1 MNEDNEKTENGEL
14 IGDGEVA
21 ETLEKPETAE
31 TTESGEIVEKIETGE
46 NVEKTETA
54 EDGKNGKKRKKK
66 KNQAFAWIV
75 LFAMI
80 AIQLGRITWIY
91 GTQTTGWH
99 SDEIWSYGLANS
111 YYDPYIYMTPE
122 QDYYKN
128 VDEWITGDTFRDYL
142 TVDENHRFAYGS
154 VTYNMKQDMH
164 PPLFFWLLHT
174 ICSFFPGQ
182 FSRWYGYA
190 INFVAFI
197 FIQIYLYL
205 LAKKLLK
212 DDLAAL
218 VVVFLFGFSNM
229 ALNNILFVRQ
239 YSLVTLFGLMM
250 MYYHVKL
257 LESVKAKKAETGDKT
272 TGEEAS
278 AEAGVTKNDNK
289 AVVKDENIKLD
300 LAESEAVGSESV
312 EGESGGSKNSGETLE
327 SGEGENTESGEND
340 STESENPNESETPD
354 EPESPEEPPKFLP
367 TLIKAGIVTFLG
379 CMSHYYFA
387 IFAAAI
393 AGFFCFRFLMK
404 KDFRRLG
411 AYAAVMLLSALMIL
425 PFTGIL
431 SSFTRTVKDNRNTQ
445 VRSHTADLSDFD
457 KEELLI
463 AGVGGKVI
471 TKIKN
476 EITSDDYNTALNIVI
491 DSFLYDMFSWD
502 VETHISKTVFLI
514 VGLILLTAILAL
526 IVFAADIPDS
536 AFLPAVFLMACILE
550 MLAAT
555 SFSNTLGMKAYSNRY
570 FFIVYPFCCIFLCMA
585 IRNIIALIFRKLKKD
600 TVILI
605 TAYLLACLCIWNVM
619 KGSSIYNFS
628 RNYKEGT
635 VTLEELTKDKDCIIV
650 LSSRWMLTGVPSLFM
665 DANDVLVVKDTSLSR
680 MEDEMR
686 KVKGDT
692 VILAVMVENYAN
704 QLGKE
709 HADDPSYVQTRSIVE
724 TKFMDRIK
732 ETFPDRTIVYK
743 YIDKAATRELYVYEL
758 RLKH

>member
-14 IGDGEVA
+14 IGDGEIA

-31 TTESGEIVEKIETGE
+31 TTESGEIVEKLETGE
-46 NVEKTETA
+46 NVEKPETA
-54 EDGKNGKKRKKK
+54 EGGKNGKKRKKK

-154 VTYNMKQDMH
+154 VTYNMKHDMH

-182 FSRWYGYA
+182 FSRWYGYS

-257 LESVKAKKAETGDKT
+257 LESVKAKKAEASGEVGAATAGD
-272 TGEEAS
+272 
-278 AEAGVTKNDNK
+278 
-289 AVVKDENIKLD
+289 VKDEKVVMSAGEDTAVSEAIKLD
-300 LAESEAVGSESV
+300 LP
-312 EGESGGSKNSGETLE
+312 EGET
-327 SGEGENTESGEND
+327 
-340 STESENPNESETPD
+340 TESENPNESETPD

-367 TLIKAGIVTFLG
+367 TLIKAGVVTFLG

-387 IFAAAI
+387 VFAATI

-431 SSFTRTVKDNRNTQ
+431 SSFTRTVKDNRSTQ

-457 KEELLI
+457 KEEMLI

-628 RNYKEGT
+628 RNYKKGT